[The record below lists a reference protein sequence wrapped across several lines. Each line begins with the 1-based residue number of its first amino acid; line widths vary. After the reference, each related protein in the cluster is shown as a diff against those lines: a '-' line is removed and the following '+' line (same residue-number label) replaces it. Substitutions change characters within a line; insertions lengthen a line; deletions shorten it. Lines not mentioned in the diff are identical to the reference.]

1 MDRRSPLRHAWLD
14 VDAASRGSGRNGF
27 DSNAWSALPMNLAL
41 ADRRFFP
48 PAVAAHLVKL
58 ACELPDQAE
67 RSLSLWTCAELART
81 LRQEGLVETIS
92 PQSVQRILSSYR
104 LKPWRVHHWLSG
116 KTPRDEEFRRRTNN
130 VCDLYTRDVE
140 SHERVLCVDEKTS
153 LQPRP
158 RTSVTLPAKPGLP
171 IRLEHEYRRR
181 GALQLLAAFDTRS
194 GAVTGICR
202 KRKRQEEFIEL
213 LEVIDGDTPSSVTLV
228 HVVCDNLILHKG
240 KKVQAWLAQHP
251 RFRFHFTP
259 VHCSWMN
266 QIEQWFSILQRKRL
280 SAPNFSD
287 VEELER
293 RILDFICEWNAA
305 AHPFRWSE
313 ASFAKVLGKADTPVT
328 AAA

>member
-1 MDRRSPLRHAWLD
+1 
-14 VDAASRGSGRNGF
+14 
-27 DSNAWSALPMNLAL
+27 MNHAL
-41 ADRRFFP
+41 ADGRFFP

-58 ACELPDQAE
+58 ACELPDQAG

-104 LKPWRVHHWLSG
+104 LKPWRVHHWLSS
-116 KTPRDEEFRRRTNN
+116 KTPRDEEFGRRTNT
-130 VCDLYTRDVE
+130 VCDLYTRDLE
-140 SHERVLCVDEKTS
+140 SDERVVCVDEKTS

-158 RTSVTLPAKPGLP
+158 RTSATLPAKPGLP

-181 GALQLLAAFDTRS
+181 GALQLLAALDTRS
-194 GAVTGICR
+194 GVVTVICR
-202 KRKRQEEFIEL
+202 KRKRQQEFIEL
-213 LEVIDGDTPSSVTLV
+213 LEMIDRDTPSSVTLI

-293 RILDFICEWNAA
+293 RILDFISEWNAA
-305 AHPFRWSE
+305 AQYKTCGSNRSPRTH
-313 ASFAKVLGKADTPVT
+313 
-328 AAA
+328 AAASSR

>member
-1 MDRRSPLRHAWLD
+1 
-14 VDAASRGSGRNGF
+14 
-27 DSNAWSALPMNLAL
+27 MNLAL

-48 PAVAAHLVKL
+48 PTVAAHLVKL
-58 ACELPDQAE
+58 ACELPDQAG
-67 RSLSLWTCAELART
+67 RSLALWTCAELART
-81 LRQEGLVETIS
+81 LRQEGFVETIYT
-92 PQSVQRILSSYR
+92 QSVQRILSSYR

-130 VCDLYTRDVE
+130 ACDLYVRELE

-153 LQPRP
+153 LQPRQ

-181 GALQLLAAFDTRS
+181 GALQLLAAFDTRER
-194 GAVTGICR
+194 AVTGICR

-213 LEVIDGDTPSSVTLV
+213 LEVLDRDTPSAVTLI

-266 QIEQWFSILQRKRL
+266 QIEQSFSILQRKRL
-280 SAPNFSD
+280 SAPNFSSID
-287 VEELER
+287 ELER
-293 RILDFICEWNAA
+293 RILDFIAEWNAL
-305 AHPFRWSE
+305 AHPFGWSQ
-313 ASFAKVLGKADTPVT
+313 AYCRKVPRQADTPIPV
-328 AAA
+328 AA